1 MTMDEDILQFE
12 LKNHTQAI
20 IKVIGVGGGGSN
32 AVNHMF
38 HEGIHDVSF
47 ALCNTD
53 NQALSR
59 SPVPIKVQLGEQ
71 TTGGLGAGN
80 KPEVARK
87 AAEESIDLI
96 QDLLSD
102 GTRMVFITAGMGGG
116 TGTGAA
122 PVIARVAKDL
132 GILTI
137 GIVTIPFAFEGP
149 RKIVQALKGVEK
161 IANNVD
167 ALLVINNDRLR
178 EIYSDLTMMNAFAK
192 ADDTLA
198 TAAKSIA
205 EIITI
210 HGHVN
215 LDFADVNTTLKE
227 GGVAIMSRGMGSG
240 ENRIED
246 AIKDALHSPLLN
258 NNDVFSAK
266 KILVN
271 ISYGKEAPLMMDEMN
286 AFHEFMS
293 KFGTEIEV
301 IWGAAEEENLEKE
314 IKVTLLATG
323 FDIHSVPGISEQHL
337 EESKAEELERKIK
350 EDALKE
356 EEEKN
361 KKLIEKYYG
370 KEGLRAIANTNNQ
383 PEPFILT
390 LEELN
395 DDKIIEALEKNPV
408 YKRTNEFNPR
418 EFRSETVAPSSSL
431 FDS

>member
-12 LKNHTQAI
+12 LINHTQAI

-53 NQALSR
+53 NQALAI
-59 SPVPIKVQLGEQ
+59 SPVPVKVQLGRL

-96 QDLLSD
+96 NDLLGD

-137 GIVTIPFAFEGP
+137 GIVTIPFVFEGP
-149 RKIVQALKGVEK
+149 RKIVQALKGVEE

-167 ALLVINNDRLR
+167 ALLVINNERLR
-178 EIYSDLTMMNAFAK
+178 DIYSDLTMMNAFAK

-227 GGVAIMSRGMGSG
+227 GGVAIMSRGVGSG

-258 NNDVFSAK
+258 NNDVFNAK

-271 ISYGKEAPLMMDEMN
+271 ISYGEAAPLMMEEMN

-293 KFGTEIEV
+293 KFSSEIEV
-301 IWGAAEEENLEKE
+301 IWGSAQEDILEEEVK
-314 IKVTLLATG
+314 ITLLATG
-323 FDIHSVPGISEQHL
+323 FNITSVPGINEKRLL
-337 EESKAEELERKIK
+337 ETKAEELERKIQ
-350 EDALKE
+350 EDAVKE
-356 EEEKN
+356 QEIRDKQ
-361 KKLIEKYYG
+361 LIEKYYG
-370 KEGLRAIANTNNQ
+370 KEGLRNIANSNSM
-383 PEPFILT
+383 PEPFVLT

-408 YKRTNEFNPR
+408 FKRTRDFNPR
-418 EFRSETVAPSSSL
+418 EYSSESSAPSSSL
-431 FDS
+431 FDN